1 MLLSLRKNLLWLF
14 ITLLLFTALALIV
27 VFKEDTL
34 KVIDL
39 RILTKMQTLFAF
51 LPVQIPIFIS
61 DFGYKYNMVL
71 PLTVVGAVLLK
82 FRKWKEFLGCLLI
95 TEGVY
100 LSVMLI
106 KEIIQRHRPDEIYQK
121 VIKTSFSFPS
131 GHSSVNMF
139 FYLAMIWLIFRYVKN
154 RGIQIA
160 AACIFGFWILSVGFS
175 RVFLGVHYPS
185 DVLGGY
191 LVGFFAFLLF
201 VLYTNLVCKT
211 KVKDDDQQGQQL

>member
-1 MLLSLRKNLLWLF
+1 MLSLV
-14 ITLLLFTALALIV
+14 V
-27 VFKEDTL
+27 VFKEDAL
-34 KVIDL
+34 KIIDL
-39 RILTKMQTLFAF
+39 KILTKMQTVFAF

-61 DFGYKYNMVL
+61 DFGYELYMTPQLVL
-71 PLTVVGAVLLK
+71 IGGVMIWLK
-82 FRKWKEFLGCLLI
+82 KWKEFIGYLLI
-95 TEGVY
+95 TQGVY
-100 LSVMLI
+100 LAVMLI

-139 FYLAMIWLIFRYVKN
+139 FYLALIWLVCCYIKN
-154 RGIQIA
+154 RAIKFTVA
-160 AACIFGFWILSVGFS
+160 AVLGLWIFSVGFS